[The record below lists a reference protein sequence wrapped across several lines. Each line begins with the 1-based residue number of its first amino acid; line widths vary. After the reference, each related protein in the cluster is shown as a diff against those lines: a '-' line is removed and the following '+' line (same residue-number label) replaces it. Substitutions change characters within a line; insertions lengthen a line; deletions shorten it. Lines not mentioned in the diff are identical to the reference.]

1 MNPDREGD
9 CMPDDL
15 RISADELGKRMEAG
29 EDFVV
34 IDTRNP
40 QAWGQSDIKL
50 PEAIRVPT
58 DKLEEQLA
66 NIPKNK
72 SIATYCT

>member
-1 MNPDREGD
+1 
-9 CMPDDL
+9 MPDNL
-15 RISADELGKRMEAG
+15 RISTDDLAKKMEAG

-40 QAWGQSDIKL
+40 QAWAQSDVKL
-50 PEAIRVPT
+50 PEAIRVPA

-66 NIPKNK
+66 RIPKNK
-72 SIATYCT
+72 SIVTYCT

>member
-1 MNPDREGD
+1 
-9 CMPDDL
+9 MPDSL
-15 RISADELGKRMEAG
+15 RISTDELKKRMEAG

-40 QAWGQSDIKL
+40 QAWAQSDVKL
-50 PEAIRVPT
+50 PEAIRVPA

-66 NIPKNK
+66 EIPKNK
-72 SIATYCT
+72 SVVAYCT

>member
-1 MNPDREGD
+1 
-9 CMPDDL
+9 MPDDL
-15 RISADELGKRMEAG
+15 RISAEDLKKRMEAG

-40 QAWGQSDIKL
+40 RAWGQSDVKL
-50 PEAIRVPT
+50 PEAIRLPA

-66 NIPKNK
+66 KIPKNK

>member
-1 MNPDREGD
+1 
-9 CMPDDL
+9 MPDDL
-15 RISADELGKRMEAG
+15 RISAEDLSKRMEAG

-40 QAWGQSDIKL
+40 QAWAQSDVKL
-50 PEAIRVPT
+50 PEAIRVPA

-66 NIPKNK
+66 EIPKNK

>member
-1 MNPDREGD
+1 
-9 CMPDDL
+9 MPDDL
-15 RISADELGKRMEAG
+15 RISAEDLRKRMEAG

-40 QAWGQSDIKL
+40 QAWAQSDAKL
-50 PEAIRVPT
+50 PEAIRIPA

-66 NIPKNK
+66 QIPKNK
-72 SIATYCT
+72 SVVAYCT

>member
-1 MNPDREGD
+1 
-9 CMPDDL
+9 MPDDL
-15 RISADELGKRMEAG
+15 RISAGELGKRMEAG

-40 QAWGQSDIKL
+40 QAWGQSDVKL
-50 PEAIRVPT
+50 PEAIRLPV

-66 NIPKNK
+66 GIPKNK

>member
-1 MNPDREGD
+1 
-9 CMPDDL
+9 MPDDL
-15 RISADELGKRMEAG
+15 RISADELGKKMEAG

-40 QAWGQSDIKL
+40 QAWAQSDVKL
-50 PEAIRVPT
+50 PEAIRVPA
-58 DKLEEQLA
+58 DKLEEHLA